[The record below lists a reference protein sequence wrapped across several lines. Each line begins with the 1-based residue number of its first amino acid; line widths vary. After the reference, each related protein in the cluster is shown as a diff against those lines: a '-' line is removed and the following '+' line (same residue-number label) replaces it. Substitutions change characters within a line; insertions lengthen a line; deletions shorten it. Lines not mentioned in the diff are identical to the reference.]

1 MHRGRPSGAPT
12 GATVV
17 VVTGASAGIGRATA
31 IALAHCG
38 YRVALLARG
47 QVGLDAARR
56 DVEEVG
62 GSALTIALDVADA
75 DAVHAAAAQVVAQ
88 WSRIDVW
95 INNAMLT
102 VFGPAERVSA
112 DEWER
117 VTRVTY
123 LGAVHGTLAALAQM
137 RERDRGTIVQV
148 GSALAYRSIPLQAPY
163 CGAKAALRGF
173 TDALRC
179 ELLHARSHVRLS
191 MVHLPGVNTPQFEW
205 SRTHMA
211 TRHRPVGP
219 VYRPEAAAQ
228 AIVKAA
234 LRAPRE
240 LWVGAPVL
248 EAILGTMVA
257 PGLLD
262 NILARRAYEAQM
274 AARTSDTAYDIL
286 DAPADRD
293 FGVAGPFTAHARAR
307 ARSMRPGLIRAGV
320 TALVFGAIGATLAR
334 QAQAAHVIRSA
345 LQLGSR

>member
-1 MHRGRPSGAPT
+1 MHRKRPSNAPSGA
-12 GATVV
+12 TVT

-31 IALAHCG
+31 IALARRG
-38 YRVALLARG
+38 WRVALLARG
-47 QVGLDAARR
+47 QVGLDAAQR
-56 DVEEVG
+56 DVEAAG
-62 GSALTIALDVADA
+62 GEALTIALDVSDA
-75 DAVHAAAAQVVAQ
+75 AAVHAAAAQVVAQ

-112 DEWER
+112 AEWER

-137 RERDRGTIVQV
+137 RQRDSGTIVQV

-179 ELLHARSHVRLS
+179 ELLHDGSRVRLS

-205 SRTHMA
+205 SRTHMQ

-219 VYRPEAAAQ
+219 VYRPEAAAE

-234 LRAPRE
+234 LKAPRE
-240 LWVGAPVL
+240 LWVGAPVV
-248 EAILGTMVA
+248 EAIFGTTVA
-257 PGLLD
+257 PNLLD
-262 NILARRAYEAQM
+262 RILARRAYEAQM
-274 AARTSDTAYDIL
+274 AARTSDTAFDIL
-286 DAPADRD
+286 DAPANRD
-293 FGVAGPFTAHARAR
+293 YGVAGPFAAHARAR
-307 ARSMRPGLIRAGV
+307 ARSVRPGLIRAGIA
-320 TALVFGAIGATLAR
+320 ALMLGAIGAMLPRHGRAT
-334 QAQAAHVIRSA
+334 HVMRSA
-345 LQLGSR
+345 FGLSR